1 MIFFEIKEENH
12 PVVSHRMPRKR
23 GFSFPLMFIPSKSMY
38 DSSSIEVVVNMMLP
52 VCKQLA
58 IPKKPRRM
66 VTLES
71 W

>member
-1 MIFFEIKEENH
+1 
-12 PVVSHRMPRKR
+12 
-23 GFSFPLMFIPSKSMY
+23 
-38 DSSSIEVVVNMMLP
+38 VVVNMMLP

-71 W
+71 WWGKGRTF